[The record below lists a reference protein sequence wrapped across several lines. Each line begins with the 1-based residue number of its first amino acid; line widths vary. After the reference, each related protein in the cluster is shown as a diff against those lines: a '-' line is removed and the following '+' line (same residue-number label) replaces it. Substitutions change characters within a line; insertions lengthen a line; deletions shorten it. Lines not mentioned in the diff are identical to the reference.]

1 MMDGNPI
8 YYLPIKAV
16 LLTAVSVAGIII
28 MGYTL
33 FLDYAHESKPQ
44 KIEISTGYETHIVIN
59 GDTTKKVYILQD
71 SLSGIVWVGIPGK
84 NGLKK

>member
-8 YYLPIKAV
+8 YYLSIKGV
-16 LLTAVSVAGIII
+16 LLTAVGVIGLII

-33 FLDYAHESKPQ
+33 FLDYSHESKPQ
-44 KIEISTGYETHIVIN
+44 KIEISTGYETQLVIN
-59 GDTTKKVYILQD
+59 GDTAKKIYILQD